1 MSDLLGKT
9 IGQYQLVEL
18 IHEGDRNLIYKGFQ
32 PAMNRYVAVK
42 VLSPSLAADQAFVQ
56 QFQRE
61 MQAIAGLEHPNI
73 LPLYDFGQHEGLLY
87 MATRYVE
94 GGTLRDRL
102 SQFYALLSAQGM
114 INSVAKAL
122 EYIHSQGMIHG
133 NLKPSNILI
142 DQEGQPL
149 LADFG
154 AFQNIGFATQGNV
167 YASPEQAQGG
177 TVDRRTDV
185 YALGVLLYEMLTGEP
200 PPIGAVPSPRLRRP
214 DLPIE
219 VEKVI
224 LKAMAQYPEQRF
236 QTIGEFANALNM
248 ALRPQAAPV
257 AQPQPAAPPPQ
268 PAPPAPPKRGCPW
281 LIILLGGLA
290 FLCIIAVF
298 GLVLSQGLSGGP
310 EAAPPATE
318 APAPPDAPPQA
329 PDGGLIEGFF
339 NVINTM
345 FESMASIVDSIFGGS
360 PPPPPEEGAPPE
372 EPPPDQQPPPP
383 EEPPD
388 EPPPPEEP
396 GAADEQQPTQQD

>member
-18 IHEGDRNLIYKGFQ
+18 INEGDRNLVYKGFQ

-73 LPLYDFGQHEGLLY
+73 LPVYDFGQEEGLLY

-94 GGTLRDRL
+94 GGTLRDHL
-102 SQFYALLSAQGM
+102 SQFYALPSAQRM

-122 EYIHSQGMIHG
+122 DYIHSQGMIHG

-154 AFQNIGFATQGNV
+154 AFQNIGFVTQGNV
-167 YASPEQAQGG
+167 YASPEQTQGG

-248 ALRPQAAPV
+248 ALRPQSAPV
-257 AQPQPAAPPPQ
+257 AQPQPAPPTPQPVPAPP
-268 PAPPAPPKRGCPW
+268 PPAPPRRGSSW
-281 LIILLGGLA
+281 LIFLLGGLA

-298 GLVLSQGLSGGP
+298 GLLLSRGMGGGP
-310 EAAPPATE
+310 EAAPTATVQPT
-318 APAPPDAPPQA
+318 PAPPDAPPEA
-329 PDGGLIEGFF
+329 PGGGLVEAFF
-339 NVINTM
+339 EVIKTI
-345 FESMASIVDSIFGGS
+345 FESIASIIDSIFGGS
-360 PPPPPEEGAPPE
+360 RPQPPEQGTPTE
-372 EPPPDQQPPPP
+372 EPPPDQPP
-383 EEPPD
+383 
-388 EPPPPEEP
+388 PPPPEEP
-396 GAADEQQPTQQD
+396 GAGEEQQPTLQD

>member
-18 IHEGDRNLIYKGFQ
+18 INEGDSNLVYKGFQ
-32 PAMNRYVAVK
+32 PAMDRYVAVK

-73 LPLYDFGQHEGLLY
+73 LPMYDFGQQEGLLY

-102 SQFYALLSAQGM
+102 SQFYSLPSAQRM

-149 LADFG
+149 LADIG
-154 AFQNIGFATQGNV
+154 AFQNIGFVAQGNV

-236 QTIGEFANALNM
+236 QTVGEFGNALNM

-257 AQPQPAAPPPQ
+257 AQPQPAPPPPQ
-268 PAPPAPPKRGCPW
+268 PVPAPPKRGGSSW

-290 FLCIIAVF
+290 FLCIIACF
-298 GLVLSQGLSGGP
+298 GLLLSQGMRGG
-310 EAAPPATE
+310 TGV
-318 APAPPDAPPQA
+318 APAATVQPTPAPDAPSQA
-329 PDGGLIEGFF
+329 PSGGLIEGFF
-339 NVINTM
+339 DVINTM
-345 FESMASIVDSIFGGS
+345 FESIASIFDSIFGGS
-360 PPPPPEEGAPPE
+360 TPPPEEGAPTE
-372 EPPPDQQPPPP
+372 QPPPDQQPPPP
-383 EEPPD
+383 ED
-388 EPPPPEEP
+388 P
-396 GAADEQQPTQQD
+396 GAGEEQQPTPQD